1 MQLNGLILKNILLL
15 TAWDVID
22 DFENNLSASLNFLCF
37 LSNFVDVLLLF
48 QSVRK
53 NSWELTWKGGSTTL
67 PSPNMTF
74 PVLLW
79 QKSESYSVTS

>member
-48 QSVRK
+48 
-53 NSWELTWKGGSTTL
+53 
-67 PSPNMTF
+67 
-74 PVLLW
+74 
-79 QKSESYSVTS
+79 